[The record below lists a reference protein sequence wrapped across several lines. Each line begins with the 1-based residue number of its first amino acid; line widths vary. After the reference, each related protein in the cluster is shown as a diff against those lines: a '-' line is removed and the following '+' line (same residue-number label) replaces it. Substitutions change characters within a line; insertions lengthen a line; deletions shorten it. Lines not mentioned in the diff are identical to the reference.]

1 MRSGSSRV
9 ERVERGAGQACRTS
23 AMSNNHRPPI
33 KTGATRF
40 RLRISDQQ
48 ARSIGAPV
56 RAPDRPGRALAA
68 PQASHMRDADSR
80 SFHSNGLEHCDRS
93 DRTDDGD
100 SARVHTLCDARSGH
114 SHNRNRLAH
123 TSRGRKGHSPYHCAR
138 FRYSRQP
145 VPELMQGLRL
155 RKGPKPKGQS
165 SRYAKKTLHS
175 PVIHDC
181 EQRHHDR
188 LRS

>member
-9 ERVERGAGQACRTS
+9 ERVERCVGQACRIS
-23 AMSNNHRPPI
+23 AMSKNRRPPI
-33 KTGATRF
+33 KIGATCF
-40 RLRISDQQ
+40 HLSISDRQ

-56 RAPDRPGRALAA
+56 RSPDRPGQALAA
-68 PQASHMRDADSR
+68 PQASHIRDADSR
-80 SFHSNGLEHCDRS
+80 SFHSNGLEHG

-155 RKGPKPKGQS
+155 RKGPKPIGQS

-181 EQRHHDR
+181 EQRHHDQ

>member
-80 SFHSNGLEHCDRS
+80 SFHSNGLEHG

-145 VPELMQGLRL
+145 VPELMQVWRL
-155 RKGPKPKGQS
+155 RKGPKPKVQS
-165 SRYAKKTLHS
+165 SRCAKKTLHS